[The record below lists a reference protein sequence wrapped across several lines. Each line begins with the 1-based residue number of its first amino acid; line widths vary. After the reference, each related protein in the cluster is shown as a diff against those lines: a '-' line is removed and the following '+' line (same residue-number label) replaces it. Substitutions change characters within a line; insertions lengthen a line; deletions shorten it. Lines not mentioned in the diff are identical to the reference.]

1 MYHLMRLEREK
12 IRRIILFPFFSDILI
27 FLFSELVPII
37 HMYQMVYHTAIR
49 ADCRVELFHIGRY
62 NSINYHG
69 RNWGEGTEVR
79 PPPEI

>member
-1 MYHLMRLEREK
+1 
-12 IRRIILFPFFSDILI
+12 
-27 FLFSELVPII
+27 
-37 HMYQMVYHTAIR
+37 MYQMVYHTAIR